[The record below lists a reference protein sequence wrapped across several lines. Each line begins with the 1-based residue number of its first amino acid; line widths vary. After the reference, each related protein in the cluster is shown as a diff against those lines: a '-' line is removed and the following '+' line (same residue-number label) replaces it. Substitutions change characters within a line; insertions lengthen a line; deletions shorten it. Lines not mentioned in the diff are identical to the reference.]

1 MVAVAA
7 DEGVPAERRV
17 DPHLW
22 GDAMRERGFG
32 VQLQPSSRQSDGS
45 VLPST
50 VHLTVTPVTAAV
62 VDELL
67 AAAADAAD
75 AVRGAAHLDG
85 LAVAAALLGDA
96 AGALLGD
103 GVPAPDSVAS
113 LGILEAAGLLDDS
126 GLDALAP
133 VLALVET
140 LPPPLVERLLIELLA
155 AGLEH

>member
-1 MVAVAA
+1 
-7 DEGVPAERRV
+7 
-17 DPHLW
+17 
-22 GDAMRERGFG
+22 MRN
-32 VQLQPSSRQSDGS
+32 V
-45 VLPST
+45 
-50 VHLTVTPVTAAV
+50 VTG
-62 VDELL
+62 LR
-67 AAAADAAD
+67 
-75 AVRGAAHLDG
+75 RGAVT